1 MVYNSEIL
9 RQRAVLI
16 RTLKFFLKTAMSPE
30 QNRKLLLIFAI
41 AVIALNLRPAIA
53 GVGPLI
59 SEIRLDTGLSN
70 TLLGLLTTLP
80 VLAFGVFSV
89 LTPLFTRKLGT
100 EGTMGIALILL
111 TAGLLIR
118 TVPSLMLL
126 FLGTTLLGIGIA
138 LGNTLLPGLVKKS
151 FPLRYGVVTGIYS
164 SMLGIG
170 ATLASAVSVPISE
183 GAGFGWR
190 WALGIWA
197 IVSFSALLVWLPQM
211 KHNIPVNSRR
221 SLRQSLK
228 QLGTSKLAWNISIFV
243 GLQSLTFYTII
254 AWLPEILI
262 ERGMSAGN
270 AGFMLALT
278 QGTGV
283 LGTFII
289 PAWAARRQRQRLPI
303 IILVVIEIISLIGLM
318 LPSLFL
324 VELWASLLGFCLGGS
339 FGLALLFIVLR
350 TRDSD
355 SANEL
360 SGMAQSIGYTIAAV
374 GPAFFGAVYD
384 ISLSWTYP
392 LALLLL
398 IALAKLA
405 SGWVAGRDEVVN

>member
-1 MVYNSEIL
+1 
-9 RQRAVLI
+9 
-16 RTLKFFLKTAMSPE
+16 MSPE
-30 QNRKLLLIFAI
+30 QNRKILLIFAI
-41 AVIALNLRPAIA
+41 AVIALNLRPAIS

-59 SEIRLDTGLSN
+59 YEIRDDTGLSN

-80 VLAFGVFSV
+80 VLAFGIFSV
-89 LTPLFTRKLGT
+89 LTPLFTRKFGT
-100 EGTMGIALILL
+100 EGTMALALVFL
-111 TAGLLIR
+111 TGGLLIR
-118 TVPSLMLL
+118 VAPFLVPL
-126 FLGTTLLGIGIA
+126 FLGTAILGVGIA
-138 LGNTLLPGLVKKS
+138 LGNTLLPGIVKKS
-151 FPLRYGVVTGIYS
+151 FPKRFGLVTGIYS

-170 ATLASAVSVPISE
+170 ATIASAISVPLSE

-190 WALGIWA
+190 WALGAWA
-197 IVSFSALLVWLPQM
+197 AISFIALMVWLPQM
-211 KHNIPVNSRR
+211 KRNIPVNARR
-221 SLRQSLK
+221 SLRRSLK
-228 QLGTSKLAWNISIFV
+228 QLGSSKLAWNVSIFV

-262 ERGMSAGN
+262 ERGLSASN
-270 AGFMLALT
+270 AGYMLALT

-283 LGTFII
+283 IGTFII

-303 IILVVIEIISLIGLM
+303 IILVVIEIVSLIGLM
-318 LPSLFL
+318 SSSLFL

-350 TRDSD
+350 TRDTE

-384 ISLSWTYP
+384 ITLSWTYP
-392 LALLLL
+392 LTLLLL
-398 IALAKLA
+398 IAFAKLA
-405 SGWVAGRDEVVN
+405 SGWVAGRDEVV